1 MALTNYGTV
10 ENPQWQDDDPYEGYT
25 VGGGINPLTGI
36 AALTYS
42 SDSYVNP
49 SFSTGYKMQ
58 PGFTVGT
65 GSMGY
70 NIAPAGQGVSTYDI
84 GAPLSTEMANPF
96 IDYLPQE
103 FLEQTPSAAYYSS
116 PQASEFYTR
125 PSGTVDPSK
134 KKFYQESFQ
143 DIYSDYLG
151 KLGGIAREGE
161 VPELRF
167 TDFLSQANPFT
178 ERYSGLSPYE
188 RGINTRTFAP
198 STRFI
203 YY

>member
-1 MALTNYGTV
+1 MAF
-10 ENPQWQDDDPYEGYT
+10 
-25 VGGGINPLTGI
+25 
-36 AALTYS
+36 
-42 SDSYVNP
+42 NP
-49 SFSTGYKMQ
+49 SWASPSYYPSAEVSSIFNPQ
-58 PGFTVGT
+58 PGFTADT
-65 GSMGY
+65 RSMGY
-70 NIAPAGQGVSTYDI
+70 NIAPAGQGVSTYGV
-84 GAPLSTEMANPF
+84 GADLSTDMANPF
-96 IDYLPQE
+96 RDYLPQE

-116 PQASEFYTR
+116 PAASEFYTR

-151 KLGGIAREGE
+151 KLGTQARGGE
-161 VPELRF
+161 TPDLKF
-167 TDFLSQANPFT
+167 TDYLSQASPFT
-178 ERYSGLSPYE
+178 ERYSALSPYE

>member
-1 MALTNYGTV
+1 MVTPKRALELGIAP
-10 ENPQWQDDDPYEGYT
+10 EI
-25 VGGGINPLTGI
+25 GGITWGPINPDTGKPWGWK
-36 AALTYS
+36 ASDDTS
-42 SDSYVNP
+42 SSFASPSYTP
-49 SFSTGYKMQ
+49 Q
-58 PGFTVGT
+58 PGFTADT

-70 NIAPAGQGVSTYDI
+70 NIAPAGQGVSTYGV
-84 GAPLSTEMANPF
+84 GADLSTDMANPF
-96 IDYLPQE
+96 RDYLPQE

-151 KLGGIAREGE
+151 KLGTQARGGE
-161 VPELRF
+161 TPDLRF
-167 TDFLSQANPFT
+167 TDYLSQADPFT
-178 ERYSGLSPYE
+178 ERYAKLSPYE
-188 RGINTRTFAP
+188 RGISPRTFAP